1 MRYDIVHG
9 TNSGRA
15 KIISP
20 VELVNFYPEMEDGEK
35 AKYVKALIGC
45 PGYNSVV
52 TAYTEGYCRALYA
65 TSTDRLFAI
74 ISNKLIEISTSE
86 TATVIGTLNTS
97 YSNCVMCD
105 NGSQLLIV
113 DGSNG
118 YICTLATGAFAT
130 ISGTS
135 LPTDPTHCIFTD
147 GYFLVNSST
156 TGKFNF
162 SASYDGTSWA
172 ALDYATAEY
181 SPDYL
186 IGLAKTSNGTIWMI
200 GKQSLE
206 LWNNVGVAN
215 LPWRRIQG
223 SVKEIGCI
231 APYSIASNGNNVF
244 WLGNGLNGYGAVFM
258 GVGYDVVRISTPAIE
273 YQIKQLSNINEA
285 NSYTYIEEGH
295 QFYVINFTSEKTF
308 AYDLTTG
315 QWHIRASWNS
325 LTGQNIRNM
334 SQYCAFFNGKNY
346 VGSYKNADI
355 YEMSLDIYDEDGTS
369 IVGKIVTPD
378 ISNENE
384 LLFHSSLVIDMEK
397 GVGLS
402 GESDPVIMMKYSN
415 DGGYTWSNIRSSSP
429 GGIGEYS
436 ARVIWRRL
444 GSARNRVYE
453 ITMSDPVKRVI
464 SSAFIKVE

>member
-35 AKYVKALIGC
+35 SKYVKALIGC
-45 PGYNSVV
+45 PGYDSVV

-86 TATVIGTLNTS
+86 TATEIGTINTS
-97 YSNCVMCD
+97 YGNCVMCD
-105 NGSQLLIV
+105 NGSQLFIV
-113 DGSNG
+113 DGTDG
-118 YICTLATGAFAT
+118 YICTLSTDTLAV
-130 ISGTS
+130 ISDS
-135 LPTDPTHCIFTD
+135 NFPDSPTHCIFTD

-231 APYSIASNGNNVF
+231 APFSIASNGNNVF
-244 WLGNGLNGYGAVFM
+244 WLGNGKNGYGAVFM
-258 GVGYDVVRISTPAIE
+258 GVGYDVIRISTPAIE
-273 YQIKQLSNINEA
+273 YQVKQLTNINEA
-285 NSYTYIEEGH
+285 TGYTYIEEGH
-295 QFYVINFTSEKTF
+295 QFYVINFTSEKTLT
-308 AYDLTTG
+308 YDLTTG

-325 LTGQNIRNM
+325 LTGQNIRNKA
-334 SQYCAFFNGKNY
+334 QWCAFFNGKNY
-346 VGSYKNADI
+346 VGSYKDADI
-355 YEMSLDIYDEDGTS
+355 YEMSLDIYDENGTE
-369 IVGKIVTPD
+369 IVRKIVTPH
-378 ISNENE
+378 ICNENKLVRHNKVE
-384 LLFHSSLVIDMEK
+384 LDMEK
-397 GVGLS
+397 GVGLV
-402 GESDPVIMMKYSN
+402 GEDAPMIMMKYSD
-415 DGGYTWSNIRSSSP
+415 DGGHTWSNIR
-429 GGIGEYS
+429 
-436 ARVIWRRL
+436 
-444 GSARNRVYE
+444 
-453 ITMSDPVKRVI
+453 
-464 SSAFIKVE
+464 